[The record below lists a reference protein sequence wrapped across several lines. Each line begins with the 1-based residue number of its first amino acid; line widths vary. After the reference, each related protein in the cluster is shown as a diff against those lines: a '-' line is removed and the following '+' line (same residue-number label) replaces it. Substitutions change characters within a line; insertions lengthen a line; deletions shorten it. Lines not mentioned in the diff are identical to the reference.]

1 MNFILRH
8 LLPQSMLTWFA
19 LVLAAGITL
28 SLIAVSAFH
37 ALSRDEAVTALED
50 LRAAERIA
58 AAARFLDHS
67 APVLRPVIADSI
79 SGSSLY
85 IVASPNSRVDAVAP
99 PDNRTE
105 RLRDVIAARMV
116 GMRWRE
122 LRVDYGGGRSTGSE
136 AETIW
141 SWLPSLWDPDKG
153 KRADQLLSL
162 QDRGQAFYVSMQL
175 MDGTWLNFAFASV
188 RSLPLSSV
196 SHLLVLGV
204 GISALLVFGVVAM
217 RLITRPIDR
226 LATAAEELG
235 RGGQPEDVP
244 ESGVS
249 EVRRA
254 ASAFNRMRDRIRR
267 MIEDRTQMIAAISH
281 DLRTPI
287 TRLRLRAEFVEDPE
301 EQQKMLAD
309 LDQMEAIIR
318 STLAFARE
326 DNDAEP
332 TTVID
337 LAALLRE
344 VAEGHPPARLN
355 LVRNSDAET
364 SVMILARPTA
374 LRRCLNNLVENAI
387 RYGNS
392 AEISLFDRPDAVE
405 IAVDD
410 RGPGIPEDRIADVFR
425 PFVRLEGSRNRDSGG
440 AGLGL
445 AIVRSVV
452 LAHGGT
458 ITLENR
464 KEGGLRA
471 LVRLPKAHQEI
482 G

>member
-8 LLPQSMLTWFA
+8 LLPQSLLTWFA
-19 LVLAAGITL
+19 LVLAFGITF

-37 ALSRDEAVTALED
+37 AISRDEAVAALED

-58 AAARFLDHS
+58 ATARFLDHS
-67 APVLRPVIADSI
+67 APVLRPMIAESI

-85 IVASPNSRVDAVAP
+85 IVAAADSRVERATP
-99 PDNRTE
+99 PDSRTE
-105 RLRDVIAARMV
+105 RLRDFLDARLV
-116 GMRWRE
+116 GMRWRD
-122 LRVDYGGGRSTGSE
+122 LRVEYGSGTGAE
-136 AETIW
+136 ADAIW
-141 SWLPSLWDPDKG
+141 SWLPSLWANDRG
-153 KRADQLLSL
+153 RRADQLLSL
-162 QDRGQAFYVSMQL
+162 QNRGQVFFVSLQL
-175 MDGTWLNFAFASV
+175 MDGAWLNFAFASV

-196 SHLLVLGV
+196 SHILVLGL
-204 GISALLVFGVVAM
+204 GISALLVFGVAAM

-226 LATAAEELG
+226 LATAAEEFG
-235 RGGQPEDVP
+235 RGGLPEDVP

-254 ASAFNRMRDRIRR
+254 AGAFNRMRDRLSR

-287 TRLRLRAEFVEDPE
+287 TRLKLRAEFVEGQE

-326 DNDAEP
+326 DSDTEP
-332 TTVID
+332 SEPVD
-337 LAALLRE
+337 LAELLRE
-344 VAEGHPPARLN
+344 VAESNPPARLH
-355 LVRNSDAET
+355 LVRNGDAATEVT
-364 SVMILARPTA
+364 ILGRPVA
-374 LRRCLNNLVENAI
+374 LLRCFNNLVENAL
-387 RYGNS
+387 RYGH
-392 AEISLFDRPDAVE
+392 AADISMFDRLDAVE
-405 IAVDD
+405 VAIDD
-410 RGPGIPEDRIADVFR
+410 QGPGIPEDRISDVFR
-425 PFVRLEGSRNRDSGG
+425 PFVRLEESRNRDSGG

-445 AIVRSVV
+445 AIVRSIV
-452 LAHGGT
+452 LAHGGS
-458 ITLENR
+458 IALQNR